1 MCPLGSA
8 DAISAKWASCGSRS
22 CHTAPLAA
30 AQEELREFVREVGF
44 YGIRPLVE
52 QAMPRLLKLRY
63 GDNKQMLALLQA
75 KGLA

>member
-1 MCPLGSA
+1 MNALH
-8 DAISAKWASCGSRS
+8 ASFVRRWC
-22 CHTAPLAA
+22 
-30 AQEELREFVREVGF
+30 EELREFVREAGF

>member
-1 MCPLGSA
+1 MA
-8 DAISAKWASCGSRS
+8 V
-22 CHTAPLAA
+22 
-30 AQEELREFVREVGF
+30 QEELREFVREAGF